1 MQVELGELAP
11 ILAEKSEI
19 TNKLLNQVANDQSA
33 AQKVKHIFIMRHI
46 MQLVIY
52 HYLVHN
58 YDGCIMKEFI
68 QESNFIII
76 YSMRFQDNGVKCGIH
91 ILNRQ
96 EMSEIV

>member
-1 MQVELGELAP
+1 
-11 ILAEKSEI
+11 
-19 TNKLLNQVANDQSA
+19 
-33 AQKVKHIFIMRHI
+33 

-68 QESNFIII
+68 QDSNFIII
-76 YSMRFQDNGVKCGIH
+76 YNMRFQYNDVKYQIH

-96 EMSEIV
+96 EMSEII

>member
-33 AQKVKHIFIMRHI
+33 AQKVKHIFMRHV
-46 MQLVIY
+46 MQLGIY

-58 YDGCIMKEFI
+58 YDGHIMKEFI
-68 QESNFIII
+68 QESNFKH
-76 YSMRFQDNGVKCGIH
+76 YFQYEVSI
-91 ILNRQ
+91 
-96 EMSEIV
+96 

>member
-1 MQVELGELAP
+1 
-11 ILAEKSEI
+11 
-19 TNKLLNQVANDQSA
+19 
-33 AQKVKHIFIMRHI
+33 

-76 YSMRFQDNGVKCGIH
+76 YSMRFQDNGVKYQIH

-96 EMSEIV
+96 EMSESI